1 MRTIVRG
8 GQPRKIISTFSQKY
22 WVVIVNFTGVAIL
35 LKYVYFLLFSSYN
48 PSWLLLT
55 GVSKVYDTTVN
66 FSLTSYCQSSTTY
79 FFLVYILAALQLE
92 VCRSDIYKEISV
104 DLSFYISQ
112 KAFFRQR
119 WSTISKVWEIMN
131 ILYYQCLFLVSAVVV
146 LVLNWRWSV
155 NGVII
160 AFAVSYGVVYG
171 FGKGRLWVVAMWSNL
186 SFIIINY
193 LLMFLS
199 FDYVN
204 SSIGPIFKQIE
215 YYAHLLGFFE
225 VEESSLQLT
234 FLNNIIIFLFTVQSQ
249 QLYRVLVSRNLYPDE
264 PLSTNIPEENRSH
277 RLRESTD
284 RSSSKMSSV

>member
-1 MRTIVRG
+1 
-8 GQPRKIISTFSQKY
+8 
-22 WVVIVNFTGVAIL
+22 
-35 LKYVYFLLFSSYN
+35 
-48 PSWLLLT
+48 
-55 GVSKVYDTTVN
+55 
-66 FSLTSYCQSSTTY
+66 
-79 FFLVYILAALQLE
+79 
-92 VCRSDIYKEISV
+92 
-104 DLSFYISQ
+104 
-112 KAFFRQR
+112 
-119 WSTISKVWEIMN
+119 
-131 ILYYQCLFLVSAVVV
+131 
-146 LVLNWRWSV
+146 
-155 NGVII
+155 
-160 AFAVSYGVVYG
+160 
-171 FGKGRLWVVAMWSNL
+171 MWSNL